1 MRADSDPTSPTPA
14 QLARENE
21 ELRQQLFEAEE
32 LLTAIRTGSIDAL
45 AVQGPEGPRI
55 FTLEGADQSYR
66 TLIEQMN
73 EGALLLS
80 PDATVLYCNACLA
93 GLLEAPLETMMGN
106 SFSQFVP
113 ADFREYWHQLVANGW
128 AGKSKGEMPL
138 LTAGGRL
145 RPVALALNVLG
156 SAAEAPVL
164 AVIATDVSAR
174 REISV
179 IRARVMAQNALLEL
193 QQQELRVQA
202 QAAAETSRILEGIPH
217 VTWTADPQGLP
228 TYLNRHWYDYTG
240 QPPAVR
246 FAPGSTLSYLHPDDL
261 PSVLQSWREA
271 IANGQG
277 IEVECRILSAQG
289 HYRWMLGRIR
299 PSRNEAGELVQ
310 WIGTYTDM
318 HDQKLALARVEET
331 RQELRDNNAQLIRIN
346 ADLDNF
352 IYTASHDL
360 RSPITNIEGL
370 LETLNQ
376 ELPAE
381 QRPDAVEPVLRMMQ
395 DSVDRFKR
403 TIENLTDISKLQKD
417 SSLPRTPVALAP
429 LIEDV
434 RLDLQP
440 LIQTAEGEL
449 EVAIEECATV
459 VLAEKNLRS
468 IVYNLLSN
476 AFKYHHPARPA
487 RVRLH
492 CGPAEPGF
500 IALQVHDNGLGLDL
514 REDRQLFTMFQRL
527 HDHVE
532 GSGIGLYMVKKI
544 AENAGGRVAVESR
557 LGEGSVF
564 TVFLPE

>member
-21 ELRQQLFEAEE
+21 ELRQQLSEAEE
-32 LLTAIRTGSIDAL
+32 LLMAIRTGSIDAL
-45 AVQGPEGPRI
+45 AVQGPGGPRI

-93 GLLEAPLETMMGN
+93 GLLEAPLETLMGN
-106 SFSQFVP
+106 SFDQFVP
-113 ADFREYWHQLVANGW
+113 DDFRVYWQELVTNGW
-128 AGKSKGEMPL
+128 DGKSRGEMPL

-145 RPVALALNVLG
+145 RPMALALNVLG
-156 SAAEAPVL
+156 SAEAPVL

-179 IRARVMAQNALLEL
+179 IRARVAAQNELLGL
-193 QQQELRVQA
+193 QQQELQA
-202 QAAAETSRILEGIPH
+202 KAKEATETSRILEGLPH
-217 VTWTADPQGLP
+217 IAWTADPQGES
-228 TYLNRHWYDYTG
+228 TYLNRRWFAYTG
-240 QPPAVR
+240 QDPQHVTP
-246 FAPGSTLSYLHPDDL
+246 TLILAQLHPDDL
-261 PSVLQSWREA
+261 EQAMRSWKQALAGGEA
-271 IANGQG
+271 L
-277 IEVECRILSAQG
+277 ELECRIRDAAG
-289 HYRWMLGRIR
+289 NYRWMLGRALPWR
-299 PSRNEAGELVQ
+299 DEQGEIVR

-318 HDQKLALARVEET
+318 HEQKLAMARVEET
-331 RQELRDNNAQLIRIN
+331 RQELRANNQQLTRIN

-376 ELPAE
+376 ELPAN
-381 QRPDAVEPVLRMMQ
+381 QRLGAVEPVLRMMQ

-417 SSLPRTPVALAP
+417 SVLPRTPVALAS

-440 LIQTAEGEL
+440 LIQTAAGEL
-449 EVAIEECATV
+449 EVDITECATI

-476 AFKYHHPARPA
+476 AFKYHDPARPA
-487 RVRLH
+487 RVRLR
-492 CGPAEPGF
+492 CCPAEPGF
-500 IALQVHDNGLGLDL
+500 VALQVHDNGLGLDL

-544 AENAGGRVAVESR
+544 AENAGGRVAVASE

-564 TVFLPE
+564 TVYLPE